1 MHKYVWLELLIHVS
15 GNNTRLKTIASAAG
29 WSTAGV
35 LISKVLSYLYRAI
48 IARGAGPEVYGQL
61 SQALAVFGLVVAL
74 CAFSIEQV
82 MQRFVPEYVENSDY
96 AGLKGAVVSAL
107 QIVVPLSVLG
117 SVILFLYAE
126 PIAQFAFSSPRIGAA
141 IKVLAFVPPFAV
153 VSKVAVETTV
163 GFSEVKYGVIV
174 NQVFQNLVNVAAAA
188 GLILSGFGLFAAT
201 GSFLL
206 GHILSSVLA
215 LYLMEFKTGPIL
227 RRDSSSRMQR
237 EKIIRFAYPLLFSS
251 MIGSVLAS
259 TDTVFLGYFM
269 DDAPVGIYN
278 VAVPTAALLHLPTKS
293 YGRLVL
299 PSLSA
304 AKTKPSEDRASLTRT
319 LTRWSAISTFPVF
332 VLMALFAGPI
342 LNLLWGS
349 QYTAAATVLVVLVLG
364 EIVGEM
370 TGPVNQLLQS
380 DDRTKLV
387 MKNSLGHLALN
398 VVLNILLVP
407 SFGLLGAAV
416 ATTVSVIAIDAVLVY
431 EVQSKV
437 GINPYSWDL
446 AKPVVASIPGALL
459 VWMGLNLVF
468 DTVPTWSMIPG
479 AAVYA
484 ASYLVILVV
493 TGAFKPEDADII
505 ESGFRRLGRPDL
517 GGKVAEV
524 LVR

>member
-1 MHKYVWLELLIHVS
+1 VS
-15 GNNTRLKTIASAAG
+15 SENTRLNTIASAAG
-29 WSTAGV
+29 WSAAGA
-35 LISKVLSYLYRAI
+35 LISKVLAYIYRAS

-74 CAFSIEQV
+74 CAFSIEQA
-82 MQRFVPEYVENSDY
+82 MQRFVPEHLENSDY
-96 AGLKGAVVSAL
+96 AGIKGVVVSAL

-117 SVILFLYAE
+117 SVLLFLFAE

-141 IKVLAFVPPFAV
+141 IKVLSFVPPFAV
-153 VSKVAVETTV
+153 LSKVAVETTV
-163 GFSEVKYGVIV
+163 GYSEVKYGVIV

-206 GHILSSVLA
+206 GHILSSLLA
-215 LYLMEFKTGPIL
+215 LYFMEFKTGPIL
-227 RRDSSSRMQR
+227 RRDSSPRMQR
-237 EKIIRFAYPLLFSS
+237 EKIVRFAYPLLFSS

-278 VAVPTAALLHLPTKS
+278 VAVPTAALLHLPTS
-293 YGRLVL
+293 SFGRLVL

-304 AKTKPSEDRASLTRT
+304 AKTSSGESRASLART
-319 LTRWSAISTFPVF
+319 LTRWSAISTFPGF
-332 VLMALFAGPI
+332 VVMVLFAGPI
-342 LNLLWGS
+342 LKLLWGP
-349 QYTAAATVLVVLVLG
+349 QYTAAATVLVVLVVG
-364 EIVGEM
+364 EIMGEM
-370 TGPVNQLLQS
+370 TGPVNKLLQS

-387 MKNSLGHLALN
+387 MKNSLGHLGLNIVLN
-398 VVLNILLVP
+398 VLLVP

-431 EVQSKV
+431 EVRSKV

-446 AKPVVASIPGALL
+446 AKPVVASVPGALI
-459 VWMGLNLVF
+459 VWAILNLAF
-468 DTVPTWSMIPG
+468 KTVPTWSMLPG
-479 AAVYA
+479 AAIYL
-484 ASYLVILVV
+484 ASYLVVLVA
-493 TGAFKPEDADII
+493 TRAFKPEDADII
-505 ESGFRRLGRPDL
+505 ESSFRKLGRPDL
-517 GGKVAEV
+517 GAKVAEV